1 MSLIPLIDASAR
13 GDVTAVKKLLA
24 EDGVDVNQADK
35 NGWTPLY
42 VASEKGHTEV
52 IKVLLHA
59 GANVHQANKN
69 GFTPLHTASEKG
81 HTDTTA
87 FLVFHG
93 AVPKESDLPS
103 LRRRLGPFLTTMKT
117 DYAAMLAFKTCLRSV
132 GVGHALRGMSING
145 DHPIRCIESYLLPC
159 CRGTCHPLAQAR
171 LTILHLWAREG

>member
-59 GANVHQANKN
+59 GADVNQARKD
-69 GFTPLHTASEKG
+69 GVTPLNVASQRG
-81 HTDTTA
+81 RTGTTA
-87 FLVFHG
+87 FLVFYG
-93 AVPKESDLPS
+93 AVPKASDLPS
-103 LRRRLGPFLTTMKT
+103 LRRRLGPFLKAMKA
-117 DYAAMLAFKTCLRSV
+117 DYAAMLAFKTCLRGV
-132 GVGHALRGMSING
+132 GFGHALRGMSIYG

-171 LTILHLWAREG
+171 LTILHLWAGEG